1 MLQSGRISQSSSMG
15 QEQTPGLS
23 ASRNP
28 DSGAASRPNQETI
41 REELSRVLAS
51 HEFRSSKRS
60 QEFLKYVVD
69 NTLDGHADI
78 LKERVIGIEVFG
90 RSTSYDPSDDATVRV
105 KAGEVRKRLGLYYAG
120 QGAQDPVRID
130 LPGGTYVPEF
140 HWAHLAP
147 EPASAVEARDAD
159 STHATVVETPAT
171 PKRSW
176 SIWTRAILSALALTV
191 VVLVASLWVR
201 AKPGNPVMDQFWS
214 PVLEGSSPVSVCAAY
229 VPDAYRHDPGAGQP
243 LRINDF
249 TPVTDQFVGG
259 GDLIAVSELTA
270 MLARLQRPY
279 RVRVGGDV
287 SFNDLRTAP
296 AILVGYSYTRWRE
309 ISSQL
314 RYFID
319 TSRRPVGITDNGSP
333 TQWLLPNLPA
343 DQRTNEDFAIV
354 SRVFHPDTHAMLVE
368 IAGVTQYGTQAA
380 ADLVTSGDLMS
391 EALRGAP
398 SGWQKK
404 NLQLVLHVKVISGAP
419 SSPKV
424 VAAHFW

>member
-1 MLQSGRISQSSSMG
+1 
-15 QEQTPGLS
+15 
-23 ASRNP
+23 
-28 DSGAASRPNQETI
+28 
-41 REELSRVLAS
+41 
-51 HEFRSSKRS
+51 
-60 QEFLKYVVD
+60 
-69 NTLDGHADI
+69 
-78 LKERVIGIEVFG
+78 
-90 RSTSYDPSDDATVRV
+90 
-105 KAGEVRKRLGLYYAG
+105 
-120 QGAQDPVRID
+120 VRID

-147 EPASAVEARDAD
+147 EPAPHLDA
-159 STHATVVETPAT
+159 SETEPTHVTVVEPERTTTKPASLT
-171 PKRSW
+171 LRL
-176 SIWTRAILSALALTV
+176 IATGLALAVVAVVAIL
-191 VVLVASLWVR
+191 WVPT
-201 AKPGNPVMDQFWS
+201 KPANPVLDEFWS
-214 PVLEGSSPVSVCAAY
+214 PVLEGISPVSVCAAY
-229 VPDAYRHDPGAGQP
+229 VPDAYRRDPGAAQP
-243 LRINDF
+243 ARAEDF

-270 MLARLQRPY
+270 MLAKRQRAY

-287 SFNDLRTAP
+287 SFSDLRTAP
-296 AILVGYSYTRWRE
+296 AILVGYSYTRWKE

-343 DQRTNEDFAIV
+343 DQRTNEDYAIV

-380 ADLVTSGDLMS
+380 ADLVTNGDVMS

-398 SGWQKK
+398 AGWQKK
-404 NLQLVLHVKVISGAP
+404 NMQLVLHVKVISGAP

>member
-1 MLQSGRISQSSSMG
+1 MG

-28 DSGAASRPNQETI
+28 DSDASSRPGEEAV

-60 QEFLKYVVD
+60 QEFMKYVVD
-69 NTLDGHADI
+69 NTLSGHSDI

-120 QGAQDPVRID
+120 QGAHDPVRIE

-147 EPASAVEARDAD
+147 EPVAVPPDASEAE
-159 STHATVVETPAT
+159 STHAAVVEQAASTAKTTSVPL
-171 PKRSW
+171 
-176 SIWTRAILSALALTV
+176 RAIAAALALAV
-191 VVLVASLWVR
+191 VALVAILWVR
-201 AKPGNPVMDQFWS
+201 TKPGNPVLEQFWS

-229 VPDAYRHDPGAGQP
+229 VPDAYRRDPSAAQP
-243 LRINDF
+243 VRAEDF

-259 GDLIAVSELTA
+259 GDLIAVSELTG

-296 AILVGYSYTRWRE
+296 AILVGYSYTRWKE

-343 DQRTNEDFAIV
+343 DQRTNEDYAIV

-368 IAGVTQYGTQAA
+368 IAGVTQYGTQAG
-380 ADLVTSGDLMS
+380 ADLVTSGELMS

-398 SGWQKK
+398 AGWQKK
-404 NLQLVLHVKVISGAP
+404 NMQLVLHVKVISGSP

>member
-1 MLQSGRISQSSSMG
+1 LGRI
-15 QEQTPGLS
+15 
-23 ASRNP
+23 
-28 DSGAASRPNQETI
+28 
-41 REELSRVLAS
+41 LAS

-60 QEFLKYVVD
+60 QEFLTFVVD
-69 NTLDGHADI
+69 NTLGGHADI

-105 KAGEVRKRLGLYYAG
+105 KAGEVRKRLSLYYAS

-130 LPGGTYVPEF
+130 LPAGTYIPEF

-147 EPASAVEARDAD
+147 EPAPAVQSDSAETET
-159 STHATVVETPAT
+159 THVTVVESEHPSKRPASF
-171 PKRSW
+171 RLLAF
-176 SIWTRAILSALALTV
+176 AIIGALAVMAV
-191 VVLVASLWVR
+191 VAVLFVR
-201 AKPGNPVMDQFWS
+201 SRPGNPVLEEFWS
-214 PVLEGSSPVSVCAAY
+214 PVLKGSSPVSVCAAY
-229 VPDAYRHDPGAGQP
+229 VPDAYRRDPSVAQP
-243 LRINDF
+243 ARAEDF

-279 RVRVGGDV
+279 QVRVGGDV

-296 AILVGYSYTRWRE
+296 AILVGYSYTRWKE

-319 TSRRPVGITDNGSP
+319 TSRRPVGITDNGAL
-333 TQWLLPNLPA
+333 TKWALPNLPA
-343 DQRTNEDFAIV
+343 DQRTKEDYAIV

-368 IAGVTQYGTQAA
+368 VAGVTQYGTQAA
-380 ADLVTSGDLMS
+380 ADLVTNGELMA

-398 SGWQKK
+398 AGWQKK
-404 NLQLVLHVKVISGAP
+404 NLQLVLHVKVISGSP

-424 VAAHFW
+424 VATHFW

>member
-1 MLQSGRISQSSSMG
+1 MN

-28 DSGAASRPNQETI
+28 DSDPSTRPSDETI
-41 REELSRVLAS
+41 REEMTRILAS

-60 QEFLKYVVD
+60 QDFLKFVVD
-69 NTLDGHADI
+69 NTLGGHADI

-90 RSTSYDPSDDATVRV
+90 RSASYDPSDDATVRV

-140 HWAHLAP
+140 HLAHLAP
-147 EPASAVEARDAD
+147 EPGAHQTESAEGN
-159 STHATVVETPAT
+159 STHVDVVEVEPSASKLTAKLPLLLVA
-171 PKRSW
+171 
-176 SIWTRAILSALALTV
+176 AALAIAI
-191 VVLVASLWVR
+191 VAAVATLWIR
-201 AKPGNPVMDQFWS
+201 AKPAANPVLDQFWS

-229 VPDAYRHDPGAGQP
+229 VPDAYRRDPHSAQP
-243 LRINDF
+243 VRSEDF

-296 AILVGYSYTRWRE
+296 AILVGYSYTRWKE

-319 TSRRPVGITDNGSP
+319 TSRRPVGITDNGAA
-333 TQWLLPNLPA
+333 TEWLLPNLPP
-343 DQRTNEDFAIV
+343 DQRTNEDYAIV

-391 EALRGAP
+391 EALHGAP
-398 SGWQKK
+398 QGWQKK